1 VFEVPVFRTAASD
14 APATD
19 AEIQLAQREAKEL
32 NEYRLPPGSRI
43 RVSLSQAGVE
53 ILFPAARNPG
63 VAAGLTAFTVVW
75 VAITWALVHYKT
87 PVVFPLVFGFFDLL
101 LAWISLELWLGVS
114 RATAKSGVLLLAKG
128 LGYPAR
134 EQKISAGMIAD
145 VVPAIGM
152 QAGST
157 PYYDVVV
164 RRKDGKKIIA
174 GRSVRDKREAEWLA
188 ITLKEALGLS
198 ASGSH
203 QP

>member
-1 VFEVPVFRTAASD
+1 VFEVPVFRTAASE
-14 APATD
+14 APASD

-32 NEYRLPPGSRI
+32 SEYRQPPGSRI

-63 VAAGLTAFTVVW
+63 AAAGLTAFTAVW

-101 LAWISLELWLGVS
+101 LLWFSLELWLGVS
-114 RATAKSGVLLLAKG
+114 RVTAGSGALLLATG
-128 LGYPAR
+128 LGYPGRA
-134 EQKISAGMIAD
+134 QKISAGMIAE
-145 VVPAIGM
+145 VVPVIGM

-164 RRKDGKKIIA
+164 RSKTGEKMIA

-188 ITLKEALGLS
+188 VTLKKSLGLS
-198 ASGSH
+198 SGSE
-203 QP
+203 QA